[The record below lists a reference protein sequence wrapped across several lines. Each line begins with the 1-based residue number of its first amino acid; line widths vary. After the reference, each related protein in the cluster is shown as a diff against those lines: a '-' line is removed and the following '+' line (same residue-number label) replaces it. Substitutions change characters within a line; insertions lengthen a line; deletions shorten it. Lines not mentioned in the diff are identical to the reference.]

1 MYGLIDGTR
10 FYSESTSIYKP
21 EQKSLPVLVTAGQG
35 ISIAANRACSTLGI
49 QKFRPIWENIDLLR
63 LHQGRVYKANFNTF
77 SHISDRFMTSVE
89 QAMQGSSSFRYS
101 VDELFISLTH
111 LHSINVCLD
120 DFILELR
127 QRVYRETGVPV
138 GAGVGSTLTL
148 AKVASWAGKNQPGF
162 KGQCCLIHQ
171 KQIDS
176 ILSKMP
182 VGKVWNI
189 GGAYQRHLKNEGIS
203 TALELKRCDPKTYQ
217 KRYSINIANVISELN
232 GVSVLSYSDI
242 REKKKQIWSTSSYR
256 DRLRETDMLFGEIA
270 HHCAEV
276 MTKVRSQKSEV
287 KTLSVFI
294 STGKYDKCL
303 PYYRRIDINLNT
315 GLTDTGQALSQVRT
329 VFESLAPKDITA
341 QPIYKVA
348 VGAVEL
354 LDGEKKQFD
363 LFEEASSNKLEL
375 NRALDTINAR
385 FGKGTLTFGSQKRG
399 YSEQNGSIE
408 FERLE
413 NYYTHSSDLLTVKCI

>member
-21 EQKSLPVLVTAGQG
+21 EQKYLPVLVTAGQG
-35 ISIAANRACSTLGI
+35 ISIAANRACSNLGI
-49 QKFRPIWENIDLLR
+49 QKFQPIWENIDLLKQ
-63 LHQGRVYKANFNTF
+63 HHGRVYKANFNTF
-77 SHISDRFMTSVE
+77 SHISDRFMSSVE
-89 QAMQGSSSFRYS
+89 AVMQGESTFRYS
-101 VDELFISLTH
+101 VDELFISLAH
-111 LHSINVCLD
+111 LYSINVNLD

-138 GAGVGSTLTL
+138 GAGVGPTLTL
-148 AKVASWAGKNQPGF
+148 AKVASWAGKNLPGF
-162 KGQCCLIHQ
+162 KGQCCLAVE

-176 ILSKMP
+176 ILKQMP

-203 TALELKRCDPKTYQ
+203 TALDLKRCDPKTYQ

-232 GVSVLSYSDI
+232 GFSVLNYSDI

-256 DRLRETDMLFGEIA
+256 DRLRESDVLFGEIA

-276 MTKVRSQKSEV
+276 MAKVRTQKSEV
-287 KTLSVFI
+287 KTLAVFI
-294 STGKYDKCL
+294 STGKYDKCMH
-303 PYYRRIDINLNT
+303 YYRRVDIKLNT
-315 GLTDTGQALSQVRT
+315 GLTDTGKALSEIRA
-329 VFESLAPKDITA
+329 VFVDLLPQNLKK

-348 VGAVEL
+348 VGAIDL
-354 LDGEKKQFD
+354 IDGEKKQFD
-363 LFEEASSNKLEL
+363 LFEEPSSNKLEL
-375 NRALDTINAR
+375 NSALDTINAR
-385 FGKGTLTFGSQKRG
+385 FGKGTLTFGSQKRS
-399 YSEQNGSIE
+399 YKEQKGNIQ

-413 NYYTHSSDLLTVKCI
+413 DYYTDSSDLLTVRCI